1 MALLLEIQS
10 PGLVERRGNV
20 HGGVKAPRPNM
31 PVRLVRDNT
40 PNTVYTEQA
49 MSLAE
54 RLQQTLKRGLRELS
68 DKPAASAVELIGG
81 IGGLF
86 PGEAALVAG
95 AGSGRKDEFSAGRCC
110 ARRALAALGRQPA
123 PLLMGPLGEPI
134 WPLGF
139 SGSISHDGRFAVAL
153 AYPSSSGRVRLSV
166 DLIDPTEPDAFV
178 GIADTICHPAE
189 HRPSGWRAV
198 ARLFSAK
205 EAAIKIISPAIGD
218 LVDFQQLYA
227 IQTDRAFSVMSKDV
241 PFATA
246 VRTFD
251 VGDLILS
258 LACSA

>member
-1 MALLLEIQS
+1 MALSLEIQS

-20 HGGVKAPRPNM
+20 HGGVTAPRPHT
-31 PVRLVRDNT
+31 PVRLVRDNS
-40 PNTVYTEQA
+40 PNTVHTEEA

-54 RLQQTLKRGLRELS
+54 RLERTLKRALRELS
-68 DKPAASAVELIGG
+68 ERPATSAVELIGG

-86 PGEAALVAG
+86 PGEAALLSG
-95 AGSGRKDEFSAGRCC
+95 AGTARKDEFSAGRCC
-110 ARRALAALGRQPA
+110 ARRALAALGRQPV

-153 AYPSSSGRVRLSV
+153 AYPSPTGRVRLSV
-166 DLIDPTEPDAFV
+166 DLIDPTDPDAFV
-178 GIADTICHPAE
+178 GIADTICHPTE
-189 HRPSGWRAV
+189 DRPSGWRAV

-205 EAAIKIISPAIGD
+205 EAAIKIISPAIGG
-218 LVDFQQLYA
+218 LVDFRQLYA
-227 IQTDRAFSVMSKDV
+227 IQTDRGFSVMSKDV
-241 PFATA
+241 PFAIA